1 MFAVP
6 HPGEQ
11 AGLGGGARAAALHQR
26 PGRDGGRGGRV
37 PGRQW
42 TLGSGQLLCG
52 HAVDIVTNDPVVSV
66 TNDPVQ
72 VVHGLVSR
80 AATIPVTTLTHG
92 HSEVTRL
99 LAWDTDNNWM

>member
-1 MFAVP
+1 MFSVP
-6 HPGEQ
+6 QPGEQ
-11 AGLGGGARAAALHQR
+11 AGLGAGLRAAALHHR
-26 PGRDGGRGGRV
+26 PGRDGRRGGSV

-42 TLGSGQLLCG
+42 TLGPGQLLCD
-52 HAVDIVTNDPVVSV
+52 HPVDSVTNDPVVSV

-72 VVHGLVSR
+72 VVHGLVST

-99 LAWDTDNNWM
+99 LAWDTHNNWM

>member
-11 AGLGGGARAAALHQR
+11 AGLGGGVRAAALHQR

-42 TLGSGQLLCG
+42 TLGPGQLLCG
-52 HAVDIVTNDPVVSV
+52 HPVVSV

-72 VVHGLVSR
+72 VVHGLVST